1 MGAERSEARPGATSR
16 TAQAKATARTQ
27 RSPFPAAVCGH
38 RSAKRKEGRP
48 PVGFPGTHL
57 HVSTASRG
65 HRRHA
70 CRVPA
75 PTPPSARSPGPTSE
89 ATAGSHAAPSEF
101 TARRC
106 RPPALGGPAA
116 PRTHGVQAQAVRLQR
131 RRPAAGVLLPRQ
143 VRPRL
148 PAALAAQAPAAE
160 VGGRLRLVG
169 AASATQAPGSE
180 GARALG

>member
-1 MGAERSEARPGATSR
+1 MGAEGSEARPGATSR

-48 PVGFPGTHL
+48 PVGFPGTHP

-106 RPPALGGPAA
+106 RPPCPGRPRGPAHSRC
-116 PRTHGVQAQAVRLQR
+116 PG
-131 RRPAAGVLLPRQ
+131 
-143 VRPRL
+143 
-148 PAALAAQAPAAE
+148 
-160 VGGRLRLVG
+160 
-169 AASATQAPGSE
+169 PGSAPPAPSARGRGPPPPPSTSTSACRARCA
-180 GARALG
+180 GASG